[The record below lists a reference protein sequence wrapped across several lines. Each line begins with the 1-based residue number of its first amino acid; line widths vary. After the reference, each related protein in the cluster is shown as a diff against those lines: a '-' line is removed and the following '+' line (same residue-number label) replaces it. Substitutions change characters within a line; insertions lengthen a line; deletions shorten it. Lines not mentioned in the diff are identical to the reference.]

1 MRFKNNDPWG
11 NDQLTK
17 YSGLFI
23 AVLIN
28 TFFVTIFFIFSMMY
42 SFLQMPMF
50 GDEMESSPLTII
62 ISALTWTLAFD
73 TIAVWRALKLGKVWT
88 LSNCRIAL
96 LWVYQI
102 GFIVV
107 VGLSNF
113 WMMIPVRFW
122 LDKL

>member
-1 MRFKNNDPWG
+1 MGFKSSDPWG

-17 YSGLFI
+17 SSGLLK

-28 TFFVTIFFIFSMMY
+28 SFFVAIFFIFSMMY

-50 GDEMESSPLTII
+50 GDEVDSSPLAII
-62 ISALTWTLAFD
+62 ISALTWTFAFD
-73 TIAVWRALKLGKVWT
+73 IIAIWRAVKLSKVWS

-102 GFIVV
+102 GFIVA